1 MAIIKSGWKFL
12 DILKPNLMQKSD
24 NVVKSLHLSHE
35 IIVDHPVRSS
45 CVAVLAPRLGLGLHE
60 VKVQSGGLLVAVAD
74 LDQLGL
80 GLVTLRLHDDL
91 RTQPSSEQL
100 QQH

>member
-1 MAIIKSGWKFL
+1 
-12 DILKPNLMQKSD
+12 MQKLD
-24 NVVKSLHLSHE
+24 NVVKSVHLSHE

-60 VKVQSGGLLVAVAD
+60 VKVQSGGFLVAVAD
-74 LDQLGL
+74 LHQLGL

-91 RTQPSSEQL
+91 
-100 QQH
+100 

>member
-1 MAIIKSGWKFL
+1 M
-12 DILKPNLMQKSD
+12 NLMQKSD
-24 NVVKSLHLSHE
+24 NVVVVKSVHLSHE

-45 CVAVLAPRLGLGLHE
+45 CVAVLAPRLGLHE

-74 LDQLGL
+74 LHQLGL

-91 RTQPSSEQL
+91 RTQPSGEQL